1 MLFLIKYFHSIVAL
15 QIFLN
20 TFIHCFFSG
29 KQLANIETKT
39 AVRACNFSF
48 SGRYIMFTTDKTM
61 GHPCEIYIYDVT
73 DTCKFQNFRT
83 KKTQQISNLQT
94 IYFGHLSQL
103 LTLIVVYTCNSL

>member
-73 DTCKFQNFRT
+73 DTCKFQNLRT
-83 KKTQQISNLQT
+83 KKKPTNFKFTNNILWSFIS
-94 IYFGHLSQL
+94 
-103 LTLIVVYTCNSL
+103 VVDIDCC